1 MPGLFISHFRQKY
14 MLNTKLYKSV
24 HTLAGKLMKAA
35 DNDDRAVFDS
45 LYAELE
51 AICMAN
57 ENSEKDH
64 PVQWETLADFTEDLD
79 EALSVYEQALAKAAA
94 INAKDYMSS
103 IAYSMATLQI
113 EQGESEVAIKSLQD
127 AKINANK
134 IEDKVLKSEIHDLL
148 ESLLDS

>member
-1 MPGLFISHFRQKY
+1 

-35 DNDDRAVFDS
+35 DKDDRVAFDS
-45 LYAELE
+45 LYAELT
-51 AICMAN
+51 AICIDN

-64 PVQWETLADFTEDLD
+64 PVQWETLADFTEELD
-79 EALSVYEQALAKAAA
+79 AAVSGYEKAMAKAVA
-94 INAKDYMSS
+94 INSKDYMSS

-113 EQGESEVAIKSLQD
+113 ELGQPDAAIKSLQE

-148 ESLLDS
+148 ESLLAS

>member
-1 MPGLFISHFRQKY
+1 

-35 DNDDRAVFDS
+35 DKDDRVAFDS
-45 LYAELE
+45 LYAELT
-51 AICMAN
+51 AICIDN

-79 EALSVYEQALAKAAA
+79 AAVSGYEKAMAKAVA
-94 INAKDYMSS
+94 INSKDYMSS

-113 EQGESEVAIKSLQD
+113 ELGQPDAAIKSLQE

-148 ESLLDS
+148 ESLLAS

>member
-1 MPGLFISHFRQKY
+1 MLGLFISHFRQKY

-35 DNDDRAVFDS
+35 ENDDRAAFDS

-51 AICMAN
+51 EICMAN

-79 EALSVYEQALAKAAA
+79 EALSVFEKALAKAAA

-113 EQGESEVAIKSLQD
+113 ELGESEVAIKSLQD